1 MGLEDTAVAFGAAV
15 GTLDMV
21 VRRQERWAGA
31 WRQRMALSAA
41 GVSAQREG
49 RVEDEAALRDA
60 VFLTRPGDDVG
71 PAGRILL
78 GWRGLASR
86 PVDSLL
92 TKPGI
97 ANALDEFEIR
107 GDGEAVIDLARDLRQ
122 LAGAGSVLEMLA
134 GTFTSAQRYGF
145 GPTFG
150 SWLADAML
158 AQKLGWSFSLP
169 LFGAGFAARGAR
181 HSPKKEASF
190 GREGHTEG
198 VGTSVREHLV
208 AHSRAALRSVDLS
221 TELGRR
227 AQRLIAVAPK
237 LRAKGSDAVVEKL
250 LSDDAIVA
258 SQPIRGMSDRGLRRL
273 FDRLV
278 DLGAVRELSGRS
290 TFRLYGL

>member
-1 MGLEDTAVAFGAAV
+1 MGLEDAAIAFGAAV

-41 GVSAQREG
+41 AVSARRAG

-78 GWRGLASR
+78 AWRGLVSR
-86 PVDSLL
+86 PADSLL
-92 TKPGI
+92 TEPGI
-97 ANALDEFEIR
+97 ASALDELGLV
-107 GDGEAVIDLARDLRQ
+107 GDGEAVIDLTRDLRQ
-122 LAGAGSVLEMLA
+122 LAGAGSVVEMLA
-134 GTFTSAQRYGF
+134 GTFASAERYGF
-145 GPTFG
+145 GRTFG

-158 AQKLGWSFSLP
+158 AQKWGWSLSLP
-169 LFGAGFAARGAR
+169 LLGAEFAGRGGR
-181 HSPKKEASF
+181 HPAKKEASF
-190 GREGHTEG
+190 GREGHAEG
-198 VGTSVREHLV
+198 VGTSVRELLV
-208 AHSRAALRSVDLS
+208 AHARAALRAVDLS
-221 TELGRR
+221 AELGRR

-237 LRAKGSDAVVEKL
+237 LRAKGSDAVVEQL

-278 DLGAVRELSGRS
+278 DLGAVHELSGRS